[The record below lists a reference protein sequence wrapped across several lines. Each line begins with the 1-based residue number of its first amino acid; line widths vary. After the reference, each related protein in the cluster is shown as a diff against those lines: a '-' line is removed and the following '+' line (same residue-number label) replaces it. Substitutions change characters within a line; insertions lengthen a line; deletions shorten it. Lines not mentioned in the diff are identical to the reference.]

1 MRQLPILS
9 QGQPSVQ
16 GAVAVGNPGFSWHG
30 LSCTPPQQFNL
41 HRTHRTEWFELLSSL
56 VQNVPKPESERS
68 GRNPNAE
75 SQIEHKDGA
84 AGVQSVNQTK
94 SLPSPSAQWDW
105 VWVDAPAAIFAMNW
119 RILCFTSLR
128 NLANLKR
135 SHDQGVC
142 IFEKHHWWTPNN
154 TFANRRKGLQ
164 AYQHPKKRMRH
175 ATLRDITHMQ
185 KFNIKRLRKI
195 AESQNSSACTSNPCI
210 WMRCLGLDRCLVM
223 IWGRTYTTQAGTE
236 CWCPRHSCKTA
247 CHMSVYYCKITRISD
262 YCLFLLFILG

>member
-1 MRQLPILS
+1 MACHALPHSNSTFTGLIGPNGSSSCRLLS
-9 QGQPSVQ
+9 KTFQNK
-16 GAVAVGNPGFSWHG
+16 NPKDLDGIR
-30 LSCTPPQQFNL
+30 TPNRKL
-41 HRTHRTEWFELLSSL
+41 NTRTEQRECNRWTKPNRCQARVPNGIGFELMHRQQSL
-56 VQNVPKPESERS
+56 RWIDDVFY
-68 GRNPNAE
+68 A
-75 SQIEHKDGA
+75 
-84 AGVQSVNQTK
+84 
-94 SLPSPSAQWDW
+94 SLP
-105 VWVDAPAAIFAMNW
+105 
-119 RILCFTSLR
+119 LR
-128 NLANLKR
+128 HLANLKR

-164 AYQHPKKRMRH
+164 AYQHPKRRMRH

-185 KFNIKRLRKI
+185 KFNIRLRKI

-210 WMRCLGLDRCLVM
+210 ILMRCLGLDRCLVM

-236 CWCPRHSCKTA
+236 CWYPRHSCKTA